1 MRLIDE
7 QYLKTPFYGSRK
19 MTAWLKTE
27 GEDINRKRVQRLMRT
42 MGLEALYAKPKTT
55 ERCPEHRVFPYLLR
69 GLVIDRP
76 DQVWATDIT
85 YIPMAIGFLYLVAI
99 LDWFSRCVL
108 SWRLSNSLEA
118 SFCVEALEQA
128 LTRGKPE
135 IFNSDQ
141 GCQFT
146 SQPFVDTLLQAGVQ
160 VSMDGKG
167 RCMDN
172 VFTERLWRSLKH
184 EEIYLHAYESG
195 VEAHAGI
202 GSWIRF
208 YNEERF
214 HQSLN
219 YQTPRSVYERA
230 CRSKFPIVE
239 PIMIGKSILSCSPQP
254 SPMQAA

>member
-69 GLVIDRP
+69 GLLIDRP
-76 DQVWATDIT
+76 DQVWATDVT
-85 YIPMAIGFLYLVAI
+85 YIPMALGFLYLVAI

-128 LTRGKPE
+128 LARGRPE

-146 SQPFVDTLLQAGVQ
+146 SQPFVDTLLGAGVK

-184 EEIYLHAYESG
+184 EEVYLHAYETG
-195 VEAHAGI
+195 VEAHTGI

-214 HQSLN
+214 HQALN
-219 YQTPRSVYERA
+219 YQTPRSVYKQASRG
-230 CRSKFPIVE
+230 KLPLVE
-239 PIMIGKSILSCSPQP
+239 PIMIGKPILSCSPQH
-254 SPMQAA
+254 SPVRAA